1 MEIQKNKTDM
11 ITKIDMIEFEEF
23 APERDLC
30 KYCDAAEL
38 NGMVEKR
45 LAKIYTSFKSED
57 EVEIDEEAIHDE
69 ARQIAKYCEDCWKEL
84 IADLD
89 H

>member
-57 EVEIDEEAIHDE
+57 EVEINEEAIHDE
-69 ARQIAKYCEDCWKEL
+69 ARQIAKYCECCWKEL

>member
-1 MEIQKNKTDM
+1 METQKNKTDM

-38 NGMVEKR
+38 SGMVEKR
-45 LAKIYTSFKSED
+45 ITKLYLSFEREED
-57 EVEIDEEAIHDE
+57 VEIDEDNIHYE
-69 ARQIAKYCEDCWKEL
+69 ARQIAKYCECCWKEL

>member
-1 MEIQKNKTDM
+1 MKTDM
-11 ITKIDMIEFEEF
+11 VTKIDMIEFEEF
-23 APERDLC
+23 APERNLC
-30 KYCDAAEL
+30 KYSDAAEL

-57 EVEIDEEAIHDE
+57 EGGSSEVTIHDE